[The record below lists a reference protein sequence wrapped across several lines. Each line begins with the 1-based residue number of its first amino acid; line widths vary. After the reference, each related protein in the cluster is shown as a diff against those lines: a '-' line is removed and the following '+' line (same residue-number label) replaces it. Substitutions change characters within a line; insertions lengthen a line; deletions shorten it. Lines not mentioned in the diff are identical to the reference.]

1 MKLSR
6 KNQLLGIIVAVGSII
21 IAAVVLLAPKPQEK
35 VAEATVPPI
44 ADILYAEPG
53 RHTLVV
59 PSQGS
64 VNARYEIDVIARVNG
79 VIEEVDDSFVPG
91 GFFHPGTALV
101 QLETADY
108 RHSLTLRQAELTK
121 AESALAQE
129 QGQAKQAQREWRDLG
144 NSNANDLFLRKPQLN
159 AAKAD
164 LEVAKANRDQAQL
177 DLERTQVEAP
187 FAGRVSETFVNL
199 GQYVTA
205 NTKLA
210 RVHSTD
216 IAEVRLPLTDHQLA
230 LLDLPLGRA
239 LENGLAVRLSAT
251 IAGQQQEWHGKLV
264 RTEAHIDPNSRFVYA
279 VAQIDAPYAGA
290 APLINGLFVE
300 AQISGKTLEDITR
313 LPRQALHEGDRVLVL
328 NNENQLAFKTVEL
341 LQTIGDE
348 VWLRGDFVSGEQVVV
363 SSLGYAY
370 EGMTLT
376 PNPLNEKPPSLKL
389 HTKSSPK
396 AGEGSI
402 STAVSTSGEG

>member
-6 KNQLLGIIVAVGSII
+6 KNQLLGAVVAVG
-21 IAAVVLLAPKPQEK
+21 AAVITLVVLLAPKPQEK

-44 ADILYAEPG
+44 ADVVYAEPG

-64 VNARYEIDVIARVNG
+64 VHARYEIDVIARVNG
-79 VIEEVDDSFVPG
+79 VIEMVDESFVPG
-91 GFFHPGTALV
+91 GFFQPGTTLV
-101 QLETADY
+101 QLEAADY
-108 RHSLTLRQAELTK
+108 HHLLTLKQADLTK

-129 QGQAKQAQREWRDLG
+129 QGQARQAQREWRDLG
-144 NSNANDLFLRKPQLN
+144 NSSANDLFLRKPQLST
-159 AAKAD
+159 AKAG
-164 LEVAKANRDQAQL
+164 LEAARANRDQAQL

-199 GQYVTA
+199 GQYVTVG
-205 NTKLA
+205 TTLA

-239 LENGLAVRLSAT
+239 LESGLAVRLSAT
-251 IAGQQQEWHGKLV
+251 IAGQRREWHGKLV

-279 VAQIDAPYAGA
+279 VAQIEAPYAGA

-313 LPRQALHEGDRVLVL
+313 LPRQALHEGDRVLIL
-328 NNENQLAFKTVEL
+328 NNENQLVFKTVEL

-348 VWLRGDFVSGEQVVV
+348 VWLRGDFASGEQIVV

-376 PNPLNEKPPSLKL
+376 PNPLNEKPPSLNL
-389 HTKSSPK
+389 HTFSPK
-396 AGEGSI
+396 VNGSLI
-402 STAVSTSGEG
+402 STAVLANGEG